1 MHPCTGQS
9 ANKAKTVRGK
19 IPAGQAAVAH
29 PGSTAGDFT
38 FKFVPG
44 LPSSTFGTS
53 GAALGAMGAE
63 SGNSAREIRPCA
75 AKRTRFLPI
84 RTEPQRRADDAKE
97 HRSDTSPHCEQTVNP
112 DPDMPS
118 RMLDPCLARL
128 PSRGSCSAPSGG
140 ARLRTT
146 SVIPP
151 HCLSLNVSV
160 SLPHFVI
167 PPHYYR
173 DPAHGPGVGSGL
185 LPRVPPPTCSRPV
198 SGVGLGPFV
207 MRLLCCSLPAPA
219 RRQFF
224 ALRFATVCH

>member
-140 ARLRTT
+140 ARLRTA
-146 SVIPP
+146 SVFGTPK
-151 HCLSLNVSV
+151 LSCAG
-160 SLPHFVI
+160 
-167 PPHYYR
+167 R
-173 DPAHGPGVGSGL
+173 RAGGPGEEQQKPRRGQREGPGRGAEHGAGGGERAGRRARAGSRRGAM
-185 LPRVPPPTCSRPV
+185 RVPITLVFRPV
-198 SGVGLGPFV
+198 KTRAFS
-207 MRLLCCSLPAPA
+207 
-219 RRQFF
+219 RQNI
-224 ALRFATVCH
+224 C